1 MANEAIWLTQ
11 AAYDKLRAEYD
22 YLSGELRQTISAR
35 IGRARDE
42 GDLSENA
49 GYHAAREEQGQNELR
64 ILQLKQL
71 LDNAQVGTAAS
82 DDVAHPGATVTIA
95 YDGDPDDTDTFLLG
109 SREMLGL
116 DNSLATSV
124 YSPQSPLGAAVIGHG
139 AGEELSYTAPTGREI
154 AITILAIKAFGA
166 DS

>member
-11 AAYDKLRAEYD
+11 EAYDKLRAEYD
-22 YLSGELRQTISAR
+22 YLSGPLRLTISAR

-49 GYHAAREEQGQNELR
+49 GYHAAREEQGHNELR

-71 LDNAQVGTAAS
+71 LDNAQVGAATGS
-82 DDVAHPGATVTIA
+82 SDVAHPGATVTIA

-116 DNSLATSV
+116 DNALATSV
-124 YSPQSPLGAAVIGHG
+124 YSPQSPLGAAVIGHRVG
-139 AGEELSYTAPTGREI
+139 DEMSYTAPNGHQ
-154 AITILAIKAFGA
+154 ITITLLAIKTFGA
-166 DS
+166 